1 VNAHID
7 ISDDDLVVV
16 IDEVRTS
23 LPIGIV
29 TIADDLVT
37 DPPRPEELTNA
48 IGLVADHID
57 DVVRDHPDLI
67 GAEVSMS
74 SPEVTAMVAVEL
86 GRSASLPFVFERA
99 AAEDV
104 FRTLATERRI
114 DRAKNPGLDPLLI
127 DRVVAGSCVVVAV
140 MRKLQLES
148 VMVTS

>member
-37 DPPRPEELTNA
+37 DPPRPEEFTNA

>member
-1 VNAHID
+1 
-7 ISDDDLVVV
+7 
-16 IDEVRTS
+16 
-23 LPIGIV
+23 
-29 TIADDLVT
+29 
-37 DPPRPEELTNA
+37 
-48 IGLVADHID
+48 
-57 DVVRDHPDLI
+57 
-67 GAEVSMS
+67 MS